1 MVDLLPYALSGLM
14 LLTLVA
20 SVVCW
25 LRLLPA
31 IFRQGLRGF
40 ADSWLPARTRTRPF
54 WGFAEFLIMF
64 GSMMVIGQLALLVAI
79 ENEWIAR
86 PEPNTGALE
95 QSTMT
100 GVLVMHGANYLA
112 NLVAVI
118 ITLIWMRNIDRDAV
132 RKLGLICDRD
142 AVRLGL
148 KATVMILPP
157 VILIS
162 FAAAFLIPYEHP
174 VLDVLADLRS
184 PGVFAVIFIGTAILT
199 PVFEEMFFRG
209 LLQGALQG
217 FADRNLGIV
226 GEPSQS
232 SANAG
237 EPSAYHLDVAGDGA
251 WRPVAYWPVIAA
263 SLLFASM
270 HIGQGAAPIPLFFL
284 SLGLGYLYRQTGS
297 LIPCIVVHM
306 ILNGTTLIAE
316 FIKPA
321 L

>member
-64 GSMMVIGQLALLVAI
+64 GSMIVIGQLALLVAI
-79 ENEWIAR
+79 ENEWMAR

-95 QSTMT
+95 QTMT
-100 GVLVMHGANYLA
+100 GVLVMLAASSLA
-112 NLVAVI
+112 NLAAVI

-132 RKLGLICDRD
+132 RKLGLICDRA

-157 VILIS
+157 VIMIS
-162 FAAAFLIPYEHP
+162 AAAAYLIPYEHP

-217 FADRNLGIV
+217 FADRNRGIV

-232 SANAG
+232 AGNAG
-237 EPSAYHLDVAGDGA
+237 EPSADHLDVAGDGA
-251 WRPVAYWPVIAA
+251 WRPVAYWPVITA
-263 SLLFASM
+263 SLVFASM